1 MRTFYIFS
9 IFLIALSSVAKAD
22 ESTLSSM
29 PTEPSNSI
37 TLTDALNLALSAN
50 PDLSVV
56 LREREAMDGV
66 RVQAATRPNPSIST
80 LMEDTRNSTRQTTI
94 LLDQPIELGNKRDN
108 RIKSADIR
116 YDAANTDIAIKKS
129 EVYANVLAAFY
140 DVLAAQERLSLAK
153 SSLDV
158 AKQAREAASKK
169 VQAGKISP
177 VEETKSKVAESG
189 IRIEANQATST
200 LNTARKRL
208 TALWAN
214 PSPRFLQAEGQIE
227 DIPVIPSLQELTTML
242 DSAPSIQRA
251 KLEIDIRQAQVNI
264 ENTKR
269 TPDLTL
275 SIGAKRNEEL
285 GLNQAVLGFS
295 IPIPIFDRNQG
306 NLQEAVSRTDKARDE
321 LASFKVQLET
331 QLGSAY
337 ERLST
342 ARQSVETLQREI
354 LPGAQSAF
362 DAATKGFEFG
372 KFNFLDVL
380 DAQRTLFQ
388 AKSQYINALQ
398 EAHQASADIKRILGD
413 AMPEIAVK
421 P

>member
-1 MRTFYIFS
+1 MRIFYIFF
-9 IFLIALSSVAKAD
+9 IFLISVSSVVKAD
-22 ESTLSSM
+22 ENTSGSTLM
-29 PTEPSNSI
+29 EPTGSI
-37 TLTDALNLALSAN
+37 TLTDALHLALSAN
-50 PDLSVV
+50 PDLSVA
-56 LREREAMDGV
+56 LRELEAIAGV
-66 RVQAATRPNPSIST
+66 RMQAATRPNPSIST
-80 LMEDTRNSTRQTTI
+80 LMEDARNSTRQTTI
-94 LLDQPIELGNKRDN
+94 LLEQPIEMGNKRDN

-116 YDAANTDIAIKKS
+116 YDAVNTDIAIKKS
-129 EVYANVLAAFY
+129 EVYANVQAAFY
-140 DVLAAQERLSLAK
+140 SVLAAQERLSLAT

-189 IRIEANQATST
+189 IKIEANQATST

-208 TALWAN
+208 ASLWG
-214 PSPRFLQAEGQIE
+214 SPFPKFMQTVGQIE
-227 DIPVIPSLQELTTML
+227 NIPAIPSLQELSNML
-242 DSAPSIQRA
+242 DNAPSIQRA
-251 KLEIDIRQAQVNI
+251 KLEIDVRQAQVNI

-295 IPIPIFDRNQG
+295 IPIPVFDRNQG
-306 NLQEAVSRTDKARDE
+306 NLQVAVSRTDKARDE
-321 LASFKVQLET
+321 LVAFRVQLET
-331 QLGSAY
+331 QLGGAY

-342 ARQSVETLQREI
+342 ARQSVDTLQKEI

-372 KFNFLDVL
+372 KFNYLDVL

-388 AKSQYINALQ
+388 AKSQYINALL

-413 AMPEIAVK
+413 AMPDIAVK

>member
-1 MRTFYIFS
+1 MRTFYIFT
-9 IFLIALSSVAKAD
+9 IFLVSLSSIAKAD
-22 ESTLSSM
+22 ESTAGSIT
-29 PTEPSNSI
+29 TEPASSI
-37 TLTDALNLALSAN
+37 TLADALNLALSAN

-56 LREREAMDGV
+56 LREREAMSGV
-66 RVQAATRPNPSIST
+66 RLQAATRPNPSIST

-94 LLDQPIELGNKRDN
+94 LVDQPIELGNKRDN

-116 YDAANTDIAIKKS
+116 YEAVNTDLAIKKS
-129 EVYANVLAAFY
+129 EVYANVLGAFY
-140 DVLAAQERLSLAK
+140 DVLTAQERLGLAK
-153 SSLDV
+153 SSLEV

-177 VEETKSKVAESG
+177 VEETKSKVTESG
-189 IRIEANQATST
+189 IRIEANQAAST

-208 TALWAN
+208 TSLWGN
-214 PSPRFLQAEGQIE
+214 PSPKFQQAEGRIE
-227 DIPVIPSLQELTTML
+227 NIDELPSLQELTSRL
-242 DSAPSIQRA
+242 DNAPSIQRA
-251 KLEIDIRQAQVNI
+251 KLEIEIRQAQVNI

-321 LASFKVQLET
+321 LAAFKIQVET

-342 ARQSVETLQREI
+342 AKQSVETLQQDI

-372 KFNFLDVL
+372 KFNYLDVL

-398 EAHQASADIKRILGD
+398 EAHQAIAEIKRILGD
-413 AMPEIAVK
+413 AMSEVAVK

>member
-9 IFLIALSSVAKAD
+9 IFLVLLSSVAKAD
-22 ESTLSSM
+22 EYSLSSTLSE
-29 PTEPSNSI
+29 PTGSI

-66 RVQAATRPNPSIST
+66 RVQAAARPNPSIST

-116 YDAANTDIAIKKS
+116 YDAVNIDLTIKKS

-189 IRIEANQATST
+189 IRIEANQAAST
-200 LNTARKRL
+200 LNTTRKRL
-208 TALWAN
+208 AALWGSS
-214 PSPRFLQAEGQIE
+214 SPRFLQAEGQIE
-227 DIPVIPSLQELTTML
+227 NIPAIPSLQELTTML
-242 DSAPSIQRA
+242 DNAPSIQRA

-264 ENTKR
+264 ENAKR

-321 LASFKVQLET
+321 FTAFKIQLET
-331 QLGSAY
+331 QLSSAY

-342 ARQSVETLQREI
+342 ARQSVETLQQEI

-398 EAHQASADIKRILGD
+398 EAHQASAEIKRILGD
-413 AMPEIAVK
+413 AMPEVAVK

>member
-1 MRTFYIFS
+1 MRLLFIVTIL
-9 IFLIALSSVAKAD
+9 LIAFTSVVKAD
-22 ESTLSSM
+22 ENTFNLTSS
-29 PTEPSNSI
+29 EPAGSI
-37 TLTDALNLALSAN
+37 TLSDALGLALSAN

-56 LREREAMDGV
+56 TREREAINGV
-66 RVQAATRPNPSIST
+66 RLQAATRPNPTIST

-116 YDAANTDIAIKKS
+116 YEAVNADIAIKKS
-129 EVYANVLAAFY
+129 EIYANVLSAFY
-140 DVLAAQERLSLAK
+140 DVLAAQERLNLAK
-153 SSLDV
+153 SSLEV

-169 VQAGKISP
+169 VLAGKISP

-189 IRIEANQATST
+189 IRIEANQAIST

-208 TALWAN
+208 ASMWGSTY
-214 PSPRFLQAEGQIE
+214 PKFQKVEGQIE
-227 DIPVIPSLQELTTML
+227 NIHEVPPLPELSAML
-242 DSAPSIQRA
+242 DNAPAIQRA
-251 KLEIDIRQAQVNI
+251 KLEIDVRQAQVSI

-275 SIGAKRNEEL
+275 SVGAKRNEEL

-321 LASFKVQLET
+321 FVAFKIQVET

-337 ERLST
+337 ERLSV
-342 ARQSVETLQREI
+342 ARQSVETLHNEI

-362 DAATKGFEFG
+362 DAAAKGFEFG

-380 DAQRTLFQ
+380 DAQRTLVQ

-398 EAHQASADIKRILGD
+398 EAHQASAEIKRILGD
-413 AMPEIAVK
+413 AMPEAAAK

>member
-1 MRTFYIFS
+1 MRTFYILT
-9 IFLIALSSVAKAD
+9 ILLIAFSSVAKAD
-22 ESTLSSM
+22 DNTLGSVLIE
-29 PTEPSNSI
+29 PTGSI
-37 TLTDALNLALSAN
+37 TLTDALNLALSTN
-50 PDLSVV
+50 PNLSVA

-116 YDAANTDIAIKKS
+116 YEAAIVDLTIKRS
-129 EVYANVLAAFY
+129 EVYANVIAAFY
-140 DVLAAQERLSLAK
+140 EVLSAQERLSLAK
-153 SSLDV
+153 SSLEV

-189 IRIEANQATST
+189 IKIESYQASST

-208 TALWAN
+208 ASLWGN
-214 PSPRFLQAEGQIE
+214 PSPRFQQAEGQIE
-227 DIPVIPSLQELTTML
+227 NIPEIPSLKELSTML
-242 DSAPSIQRA
+242 DNTPSIQRA
-251 KLEIDIRQAQVNI
+251 KLEIDIRQSQVNI

-285 GLNQAVLGFS
+285 GLNQAILGFS

-321 LASFKVQLET
+321 LTAFKVQLET

-337 ERLST
+337 ERQSI
-342 ARQSVETLQREI
+342 ARQSIETLHQEI

-362 DAATKGFEFG
+362 DAASKGFEYG

-388 AKSQYINALQ
+388 VKSQYINALL
-398 EAHQASADIKRILGD
+398 EAHEAFADIKRILGD
-413 AMPEIAVK
+413 ALPEVAAK

>member
-1 MRTFYIFS
+1 MRTFYIFT
-9 IFLIALSSVAKAD
+9 IFLVSLSSIAKAD
-22 ESTLSSM
+22 ESTSGSIT
-29 PTEPSNSI
+29 TEPTSSI
-37 TLTDALNLALSAN
+37 TLADALNLALSAN

-56 LREREAMDGV
+56 LREREAMSGV
-66 RVQAATRPNPSIST
+66 RLQAATRPNPSIST

-116 YDAANTDIAIKKS
+116 YEAVNTDLAIKKS
-129 EVYANVLAAFY
+129 EVYANVLGAFY
-140 DVLAAQERLSLAK
+140 DVLTAQERLALAK
-153 SSLDV
+153 SSLEV

-177 VEETKSKVAESG
+177 VEETKSKVTESG
-189 IRIEANQATST
+189 IRIEANQAAST

-208 TALWAN
+208 TSLWGN
-214 PSPRFLQAEGQIE
+214 PSPKFQQAEGRIE
-227 DIPVIPSLQELTTML
+227 NFDELPSLQELTSRL
-242 DSAPSIQRA
+242 DNAPSIQRA
-251 KLEIDIRQAQVNI
+251 KLEIEIRQAQVNI

-321 LASFKVQLET
+321 LAAFKIQVET

-342 ARQSVETLQREI
+342 AKQSVETLQQDI

-372 KFNFLDVL
+372 KFNYLDVL

-398 EAHQASADIKRILGD
+398 EAHQATAEIKRILGD
-413 AMPEIAVK
+413 AMPEVAVK

>member
-9 IFLIALSSVAKAD
+9 IFLVLLSSVAKAD
-22 ESTLSSM
+22 GYTLSSTSSE
-29 PTEPSNSI
+29 PTGSI

-56 LREREAMDGV
+56 LREREAMNGV

-116 YDAANTDIAIKKS
+116 YDAANTDFAIKKS

-208 TALWAN
+208 TALWGN
-214 PSPRFLQAEGQIE
+214 SSPRFLQADGQIE
-227 DIPVIPSLQELTTML
+227 DIPAIPSLQELTTML
-242 DSAPSIQRA
+242 GNAPSIQRA
-251 KLEIDIRQAQVNI
+251 KLEIEIRQAQVNI
-264 ENTKR
+264 EDTKR

-321 LASFKVQLET
+321 LAAFKVQLET
-331 QLGSAY
+331 QLSGAY

-342 ARQSVETLQREI
+342 ARQSIETLQQEI

-362 DAATKGFEFG
+362 DAATKGFEYG

-398 EAHQASADIKRILGD
+398 EAHQASAEIKRILGD
-413 AMPEIAVK
+413 AMPEVAVK